1 MKNPLAILLLLF
13 SFVSAQDIES
23 LTAEQKKE
31 YNRRKITVEL
41 ESTQGGAIV
50 GNAFF
55 SNQRDIWKAYRG
67 ISEKLTKV
75 EFYRI
80 VGYKEEANRL
90 EEKRQRIKAVDIGAI
105 LIGLGGLVLVPDDS
119 SEDLGG
125 ILLVVSMTLM
135 YASLIMEA
143 QLEVAPYE
151 TAVSIADD
159 YNRELLNEIISR

>member
-1 MKNPLAILLLLF
+1 MKKPLAILLLLF
-13 SFVSAQDIES
+13 SLVSAQDIES

-31 YNRRKITVEL
+31 YNQRKITVEL

-105 LIGLGGLVLVPDDS
+105 LIG
-119 SEDLGG
+119 
-125 ILLVVSMTLM
+125 
-135 YASLIMEA
+135 
-143 QLEVAPYE
+143 
-151 TAVSIADD
+151 
-159 YNRELLNEIISR
+159 